1 MSNLLFAIVVML
13 TFVGSVWISK
23 PTSYSGGKI
32 LKKEDNLKFKLIVEC
47 SFFDNKFLCKEKKLR
62 LSES

>member
-1 MSNLLFAIVVML
+1 MSNLLFAIAVIL
-13 TFVGSVWISK
+13 TFVDSVWISK
-23 PTSYSGGKI
+23 PTSYSGGKE

>member
-1 MSNLLFAIVVML
+1 MSNLLFAIAVIL
-13 TFVGSVWISK
+13 TFVDSVLISK
-23 PTSYSGGKI
+23 PTSFWGEKE